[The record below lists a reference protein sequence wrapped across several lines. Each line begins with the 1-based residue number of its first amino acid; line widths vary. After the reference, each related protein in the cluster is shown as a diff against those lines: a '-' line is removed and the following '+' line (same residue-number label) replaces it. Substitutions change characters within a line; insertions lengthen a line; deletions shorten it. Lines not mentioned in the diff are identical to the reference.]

1 MTMFI
6 TVCAIIVIGI
16 VVAVVMDR
24 IMRTHDTHD
33 TQNDGG
39 CLGCKHLDF
48 WNDGSALCTKNI
60 DGVCIPNGFKY
71 REREEETE
79 E

>member
-6 TVCAIIVIGI
+6 AVCAIIVIGI

-24 IMRTHDTHD
+24 IMRTRDTRTHN

-39 CLGCKHLDF
+39 CWGCKYLDF
-48 WNDGSALCTKNI
+48 WNDGSPLCTKSI

-71 REREEETE
+71 REREDNH
-79 E
+79 

>member
-24 IMRTHDTHD
+24 IMRTHN

-39 CLGCKHLDF
+39 CCGCKYLDF

>member
-1 MTMFI
+1 MTTFI

-24 IMRTHDTHD
+24 IMRPHN

-39 CLGCKHLDF
+39 CWGCKYLDF
-48 WNDGSALCTKNI
+48 WNDGSALCKKSI
-60 DGVCIPNGFKY
+60 DRVCIPNGFKY
-71 REREEETE
+71 REREEDVTE
-79 E
+79 N

>member
-1 MTMFI
+1 MIMFV

-16 VVAVVMDR
+16 AVAVIVDR
-24 IMRTHDTHD
+24 IIRTHD

-39 CLGCKHLDF
+39 CWGCKYLDF
-48 WNDGSALCTKNI
+48 RNDGFPCTKSI

-71 REREEETE
+71 REREE
-79 E
+79 